1 MLYLRYVSYLALC
14 MALFTAS
21 AGAFDDF
28 FRAVRTDNTR
38 TVTDLLV
45 RGFDPNTHDESGQSA
60 LTLAVREDATQVL
73 NVLLKHP
80 HLDVNALNRAG
91 ETALMLAALKGD
103 LALARRLAEHG
114 AAINQPG
121 WNALHYA
128 ATGPEPQ
135 VVAWLLERGAA
146 LDARSPNGT
155 TALMMAAR
163 YGNERSAEL
172 LLAKQASADARNERG
187 LTAADFARA
196 AGREALAQR
205 LDSRL
210 R

>member
-1 MLYLRYVSYLALC
+1 MQYFRYLIYLVLYAAFLSA
-14 MALFTAS
+14 T

-38 TVTDLLV
+38 TVTELLV
-45 RGFDPNTHDESGQSA
+45 RGFDPNTHEESGQSA
-60 LTLAVREDATQVL
+60 LTLAVREGAGQVVD
-73 NVLLKHP
+73 VLLKHP
-80 HLDVNALNRAG
+80 QLDVNALNRAG

-103 LALARRLAEHG
+103 LALVRRLAERG

-128 ATGPEPQ
+128 ASGPEPQ
-135 VVAWLLERGAA
+135 VVGWLLERGAV

-155 TALMMAAR
+155 TALMMASG
-163 YGNERSAEL
+163 YGNEQSADL
-172 LLAKQASADARNERG
+172 LAAKQANLDVRNERG
-187 LTAADFARA
+187 LSAADFARA
-196 AGREALAQR
+196 AGRAALAER